1 MSANSIEKADDS
13 AATRWGL
20 LALLTLINILNFVD
34 RQLLPSFANF
44 IKPELKLTD
53 TEYGL
58 LTGLFFIVFY
68 AVAGLF
74 MGIMAD
80 RMHRG
85 RLIAVAIAL
94 WSLLTAASGAAR
106 GFVSMAIPRA
116 LIGVGESALTP
127 AAISL
132 LSDRFR
138 PAQLGLAAGLY
149 YLGVPLGAGLSLLVA
164 GYLGPTIG
172 WRNCFYL
179 LGGAGMLFAVAMMF
193 VRDPRVPQPHT
204 HAHGPGWRGH
214 MKLLFA
220 ALRQSPALCL
230 TIAGGVALHI
240 AVGAAGFDQL
250 WFVEERGFERAEIA
264 KLTGFI
270 TVVAGIAGNLFGGVV
285 GDWWYK
291 NRSSGR
297 AMLLFWMF
305 LVLAPFT
312 VAFRIVPADSPL
324 FVPGI
329 GVGIFL
335 LCAFYG
341 PSVSTVQEL
350 SPPSA
355 RATVIAFNIL
365 CLNAIGLGI
374 GITGT
379 GLLVDL
385 FRTAGDPQPYSQA
398 VLTMSLVSMLALPAF
413 FFAGRW
419 FHRDKARLEGDGA
432 IETGASLSP
441 PGRP

>member
-1 MSANSIEKADDS
+1 MSATPPETADSSDAS
-13 AATRWGL
+13 RWGL

-44 IKPELKLTD
+44 IKPELGLSD

-58 LTGLFFIVFY
+58 LTGLFFIIFY

-74 MGIMAD
+74 MGVLAD

-127 AAISL
+127 AATSL
-132 LSDRFR
+132 LADRFPPSR
-138 PAQLGLAAGLY
+138 LGLAAGIY
-149 YLGVPLGAGLSLLVA
+149 YLGVPVGTGASLLVA

-179 LGGAGMLFAVAMMF
+179 LGGVGMLFAVAMLF
-193 VRDPRVPQPHT
+193 VRDPRVPHAHV
-204 HAHGPGWRGH
+204 HAHGPGWGGH
-214 MKLLFA
+214 MKLLVST
-220 ALRQSPALCL
+220 LRQSPALCMM
-230 TIAGGVALHI
+230 IAGGVLLHI

-270 TVVAGIAGNLFGGVV
+270 TVVGGIAGNLFGGFV
-285 GDWWYK
+285 GDWWYN

-305 LVLAPFT
+305 LLLAPFT
-312 VAFRIVPADSPL
+312 LLFRIVPADSPL
-324 FVPGI
+324 LIVGI
-329 GVGIFL
+329 FVGIFL

-341 PSVSTVQEL
+341 PWISTVQEL
-350 SPPSA
+350 APSSA
-355 RATVIAFNIL
+355 RATVVAFNIL
-365 CLNAIGLGI
+365 CLNAVGLGI

-379 GLLVDL
+379 GWLIDL
-385 FRTAGDPQPYSQA
+385 FRTAGDPQPYSHA
-398 VLTMSLVSMLALPAF
+398 ALIMSLVGTLAIPAF

-419 FHRDKARLEGDGA
+419 FHADKARLDAERA
-432 IETGASLSP
+432 
-441 PGRP
+441 

>member
-1 MSANSIEKADDS
+1 MSATPPETADS
-13 AATRWGL
+13 SGASRWGL

-44 IKPELKLTD
+44 IKPELGLSD

-58 LTGLFFIVFY
+58 LTGLFFIIFY

-74 MGIMAD
+74 MGVLAD

-127 AAISL
+127 AATSL
-132 LSDRFR
+132 LADRFR
-138 PAQLGLAAGLY
+138 PSQLGLAAGLY
-149 YLGVPLGAGLSLLVA
+149 YLGVPVGAGMSLLVA

-179 LGGAGMLFAVAMMF
+179 LGGAGMFFAVAMLF
-193 VRDPRVPQPHT
+193 VRDPRVVHVQT
-204 HAHGPGWRGH
+204 HEHGPGWGGH
-214 MKLLFA
+214 MKLLLS
-220 ALRQSPALCL
+220 ALRQSPALCMM
-230 TIAGGVALHI
+230 IAGGVLLHI

-250 WFVEERGFERAEIA
+250 WFAEERGFERAEIA
-264 KLTGFI
+264 KLSGYI
-270 TVVAGIAGNLFGGVV
+270 TVVAGIAGNLFGGFV

-305 LVLAPFT
+305 LALAPLT
-312 VAFRIVPADSPL
+312 IAYRIVPADSPL
-324 FVPGI
+324 FLLGI
-329 GVGIFL
+329 GVGVFV

-341 PSVSTVQEL
+341 PSIATVQEL

-355 RATVIAFNIL
+355 RATVVAFNIL
-365 CLNAIGLGI
+365 CINTIGLGI

-379 GLLVDL
+379 GWLIDV
-385 FRTAGDPQPYSQA
+385 FRSAGAAQPYSSG
-398 VLTMSLVSMLALPAF
+398 VLMMTLVSMLALPAF
-413 FFAGRW
+413 FLAGRW
-419 FHRDKARLEGDGA
+419 FHRDKARLENGLA
-432 IETGASLSP
+432 Q
-441 PGRP
+441 R

>member
-1 MSANSIEKADDS
+1 MSMHGTQDAYEDS
-13 AATRWGL
+13 ASRWGL

-44 IKPELKLTD
+44 IKPELGLTD
-53 TEYGL
+53 TQFGL
-58 LTGLFFIVFY
+58 LTGLFFIIFY

-74 MGIMAD
+74 MGMLAD

-85 RLIAVAIAL
+85 RLIAGAIAL
-94 WSLLTAASGAAR
+94 WSLLTMASGAAR
-106 GFVSMAIPRA
+106 GFVSMALPRA

-127 AAISL
+127 AATSL
-132 LSDRFR
+132 LADRFR
-138 PAQLGLAAGLY
+138 PSQLGLAAALY

-164 GYLGPTIG
+164 GFLGPTIG

-179 LGGAGMLFAVAMMF
+179 LGGGGMLFALLMLF
-193 VRDPRVPQPHT
+193 VRDPRAPSPQT
-204 HAHGPGWRGH
+204 HAHGPGWAGH
-214 MKLLFA
+214 LRLLA
-220 ALRQSPALCL
+220 SALRQSPALVMM
-230 TIAGGVALHI
+230 TVGGVALHI
-240 AVGAAGFDQL
+240 GVGAASFDQL

-270 TVVAGIAGNLFGGVV
+270 TVVAGIAGSLFGGFA

-291 NRSSGR
+291 HRKSGR

-305 LVLAPFT
+305 LILGPFT
-312 VAFRIVPADSPL
+312 LLFRIVPPDSVL
-324 FVPGI
+324 FVLGI
-329 GVGIFL
+329 GAGIFV

-341 PSVSTVQEL
+341 PSISTLQEL

-355 RATVIAFNIL
+355 RATVVAFNIL

-379 GLLVDL
+379 GWLIDV
-385 FRTAGDPQPYSQA
+385 FRRAGYAEPYSTA
-398 VLTMSLVSMLALPAF
+398 AITMSVVALLALPAF
-413 FFAGRW
+413 FLAGRW
-419 FHRDKARLEGDGA
+419 FHRDKAKLVADA
-432 IETGASLSP
+432 LQ
-441 PGRP
+441 

>member
-1 MSANSIEKADDS
+1 MSAAPHFSADDAS
-13 AATRWGL
+13 GSRWSL

-44 IKPELKLTD
+44 IKPELQLSD

-58 LTGLFFIVFY
+58 LTGLFFIIFY

-74 MGIMAD
+74 MGILAD
-80 RMHRG
+80 RMNRA
-85 RLIAVAIAL
+85 RLIAGAIAL

-116 LIGVGESALTP
+116 MIGVGESALTP
-127 AAISL
+127 AATSL
-132 LSDRFR
+132 LADRF
-138 PAQLGLAAGLY
+138 PASQLGLAAGLY
-149 YLGVPLGAGLSLLVA
+149 YLGVPVGAGLSLLVA
-164 GYLGPTIG
+164 GFLGPSIG

-179 LGGAGMLFAVAMMF
+179 LGGIGMFFAIAMLF
-193 VRDPRVPQPHT
+193 VRDPRPAPVAP
-204 HAHGPGWRGH
+204 AHGPGWRAH
-214 MKLLFA
+214 IRLLVD
-220 ALRQSPALCL
+220 ALRQSPALCAM
-230 TIAGGVALHI
+230 IAGGVMLHI

-264 KLTGFI
+264 IITGII
-270 TVVAGIAGNLFGGVV
+270 TVVAGIAGNLFGGFV
-285 GDWWYK
+285 GDWWYRT
-291 NRSSGR
+291 RSSGR

-305 LVLAPFT
+305 LALTPMMIL
-312 VAFRIVPADSPL
+312 FRIVPAESPL
-324 FVPGI
+324 FIPGI

-341 PSVSTVQEL
+341 PSVATVQEL

-355 RATVIAFNIL
+355 RGTVIAFNIL

-379 GLLVDL
+379 GWLIDV
-385 FRTAGDPQPYSQA
+385 FRTAGDVQPYTHAALVMTA
-398 VLTMSLVSMLALPAF
+398 VSLLALPAF
-413 FFAGRW
+413 FLAGRW
-419 FHRDKARLEGDGA
+419 FHRDKARLA
-432 IETGASLSP
+432 A
-441 PGRP
+441 

>member
-1 MSANSIEKADDS
+1 
-13 AATRWGL
+13 L

-44 IKPELKLTD
+44 IKPELGLSD
-53 TEYGL
+53 TQYGL
-58 LTGLFFIVFY
+58 LTGLFFIIFY
-68 AVAGLF
+68 AAAGLF
-74 MGIMAD
+74 MGVLAD

-85 RLIAVAIAL
+85 RLIAVAIGL

-116 LIGVGESALTP
+116 
-127 AAISL
+127 
-132 LSDRFR
+132 FR

-149 YLGVPLGAGLSLLVA
+149 YLGVPIGAGASLLVA

-179 LGGAGMLFAVAMMF
+179 LGAVGMVFAAAMLL
-193 VRDPRVPQPHT
+193 VRDKRVPHPHV

-214 MKLLFA
+214 LRLLGA

-230 TIAGGVALHI
+230 MIAGGVALHI

-264 KLTGFI
+264 KLTGFM
-270 TVVAGIAGNLFGGVV
+270 TVVVGIAGSLFGGFA
-285 GDWWYK
+285 GDWWYR
-291 NRSSGR
+291 NRRSGR

-305 LVLAPFT
+305 LALAPLT
-312 VAFRIVPADSPL
+312 LAFRIVSADSVL

-329 GVGIFL
+329 GAGIFL

-341 PSVSTVQEL
+341 PSLSTIQEL

-355 RATVIAFNIL
+355 RATVVAFNIL

-374 GITGT
+374 GVTGT
-379 GLLVDL
+379 GWLIDL
-385 FRTAGDPQPYSQA
+385 FRASGDPEPYTRA
-398 VLTMSLVSMLALPAF
+398 ALAMSLVSMLALPSF
-413 FFAGRW
+413 FLAGRW
-419 FHRDKARLEGDGA
+419 FHRDKARLEGGQ
-432 IETGASLSP
+432 G
-441 PGRP
+441 

>member
-1 MSANSIEKADDS
+1 MSANSMEKADDG

-44 IKPELKLTD
+44 IKPELELTD
-53 TEYGL
+53 TEYAL

-149 YLGVPLGAGLSLLVA
+149 YLGVPVGAGLSLLVA

-179 LGGAGMLFAVAMMF
+179 LGGAGMLFAAAMLL
-193 VRDPRVPQPHT
+193 VRDPRVPQAPT

-214 MKLLFA
+214 M
-220 ALRQSPALCL
+220 
-230 TIAGGVALHI
+230 
-240 AVGAAGFDQL
+240 
-250 WFVEERGFERAEIA
+250 
-264 KLTGFI
+264 
-270 TVVAGIAGNLFGGVV
+270 
-285 GDWWYK
+285 
-291 NRSSGR
+291 
-297 AMLLFWMF
+297 
-305 LVLAPFT
+305 
-312 VAFRIVPADSPL
+312 
-324 FVPGI
+324 
-329 GVGIFL
+329 
-335 LCAFYG
+335 
-341 PSVSTVQEL
+341 
-350 SPPSA
+350 
-355 RATVIAFNIL
+355 
-365 CLNAIGLGI
+365 
-374 GITGT
+374 
-379 GLLVDL
+379 
-385 FRTAGDPQPYSQA
+385 
-398 VLTMSLVSMLALPAF
+398 
-413 FFAGRW
+413 
-419 FHRDKARLEGDGA
+419 
-432 IETGASLSP
+432 
-441 PGRP
+441 